1 MLLLNLIVILL
12 VGGGLAWWSE
22 RLGSSWPRLI
32 SVFIVLAD
40 LGYLLFNL
48 SSIPMDQFSL
58 VPAAGDPSSWLVA
71 YQVDWIPRFGISF
84 QLAMDGLSL
93 ILVLLTLVLGWVAI
107 ISSWNEKNDRQGFFQ
122 ANILWTLAGVIGVF
136 LAMDLFLFFLF
147 WEVMLVPM
155 YLLIAIWGHEGKAY
169 ASMKF
174 FIFTQLSGLLML
186 VAILVL
192 AKLHHTATGVY
203 SFSYFD
209 LLTTPIVGGM
219 ANWLMLGFFIAF
231 VVKLPGFP
239 FHTWLPDA
247 HTQAPTAGS
256 VILAGILL
264 KTGAYGLIRFT
275 VPLFPDAALAFA
287 PVAMILGVAGV
298 IYGAVLAFGQSD
310 FKRLVAYSSVSH
322 MGFVLLGVFAWN
334 SLALQGAVMQMVA
347 HGFSTAALFMI
358 AGALQQRLHTRDMDK
373 MGGLWHNMPR
383 MGAVALFFALAS
395 LGMPGLGNFVAE
407 FLVLLGLFAVNPW
420 MTAVAALGL
429 ITAAIYS
436 LIMMQKAFYGKPD
449 TNLVLADFGWLEMT
463 AMAVMIIALVWLG
476 LYPQPVLDMVQPVL
490 DSLAQVVGS
499 GSGGLQ

>member
-1 MLLLNLIVILL
+1 
-12 VGGGLAWWSE
+12 
-22 RLGSSWPRLI
+22 
-32 SVFIVLAD
+32 
-40 LGYLLFNL
+40 
-48 SSIPMDQFSL
+48 
-58 VPAAGDPSSWLVA
+58 
-71 YQVDWIPRFGISF
+71 
-84 QLAMDGLSL
+84 MDGLSL
-93 ILVLLTLVLGWVAI
+93 ILILLTLVLGVIAV
-107 ISSWNEKNDRQGFFQ
+107 ISSWDEDNDRQGFFQ
-122 ANILWTLAGVIGVF
+122 ANILWTLAGVVGVF

-186 VAILVL
+186 VAILIL
-192 AKLHHTATGVY
+192 AFLHYSATGSY

-209 LLTTPIVGGM
+209 LLNTQMSSSI
-219 ANWLMLGFFIAF
+219 AHWLMLGFFIAF
-231 VVKLPGFP
+231 VVKLPAFP

-275 VPLFPDAALAFA
+275 VPLFPEAALAFA
-287 PVAMILGVAGV
+287 PVAMFLGVAGI
-298 IYGAVLAFGQSD
+298 IYGAILAFAQSD

-358 AGALQQRLHTRDMDK
+358 AGALQQRLHTRNMDE
-373 MGGLWHNMPR
+373 MGGLWHHMPR
-383 MGAVALFFALAS
+383 MGAVALFFVLAS

-407 FLVLLGLFAVNPW
+407 FF
-420 MTAVAALGL
+420 
-429 ITAAIYS
+429 S
-436 LIMMQKAFYGKPD
+436 LTRFICG
-449 TNLVLADFGWLEMT
+449 
-463 AMAVMIIALVWLG
+463 
-476 LYPQPVLDMVQPVL
+476 
-490 DSLAQVVGS
+490 
-499 GSGGLQ
+499 

>member
-1 MLLLNLIVILL
+1 MLLLNLIIILL
-12 VGGGLAWWSE
+12 AGGGIAWWSE
-22 RLGSSWPRLI
+22 RFGNDLPRLI
-32 SVFIVLAD
+32 SVVVVLAD
-40 LGYLLFNL
+40 LVYLLFHL
-48 SSIPMDQFSL
+48 SSIPMEQFSL

-71 YQVDWIPRFGISF
+71 YQADWIPRFGISF

-122 ANILWTLAGVIGVF
+122 ANILWVLAGVIGVF

-186 VAILVL
+186 LAILVL
-192 AKLHHTATGVY
+192 AKLHYTATGIY

-209 LLTTPIVGGM
+209 LLATPVVGGM

-287 PVAMILGVAGV
+287 PVAMLLGVAGV
-298 IYGAVLAFGQSD
+298 IYGAVLAL
-310 FKRLVAYSSVSH
+310 R
-322 MGFVLLGVFAWN
+322 
-334 SLALQGAVMQMVA
+334 
-347 HGFSTAALFMI
+347 
-358 AGALQQRLHTRDMDK
+358 
-373 MGGLWHNMPR
+373 
-383 MGAVALFFALAS
+383 
-395 LGMPGLGNFVAE
+395 
-407 FLVLLGLFAVNPW
+407 
-420 MTAVAALGL
+420 
-429 ITAAIYS
+429 
-436 LIMMQKAFYGKPD
+436 
-449 TNLVLADFGWLEMT
+449 
-463 AMAVMIIALVWLG
+463 
-476 LYPQPVLDMVQPVL
+476 PV
-490 DSLAQVVGS
+490 
-499 GSGGLQ
+499 